1 MTLSV
6 TIQRVKTAK
15 KTRSRAQRLALM
27 KAALIVDADGKL
39 SKKYFSKET
48 IRQADASARA

>member
-6 TIQRVKTAK
+6 TIQRVKVAK

-27 KAALIVDADGKL
+27 KAALIVDSDGKL
-39 SKKYFSKET
+39 SKEYFSKET
-48 IRQADASARA
+48 IRQANASVRA